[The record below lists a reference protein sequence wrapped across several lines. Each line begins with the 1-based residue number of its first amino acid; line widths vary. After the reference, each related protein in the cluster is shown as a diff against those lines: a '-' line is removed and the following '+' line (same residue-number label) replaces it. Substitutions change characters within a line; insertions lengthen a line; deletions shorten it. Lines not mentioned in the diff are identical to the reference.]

1 MAKREDVHLHPI
13 YLTEAIKDEVVQA
26 LRHDYQ
32 HDLAEIVE
40 AQWKHEVQAAARK
53 AEEDRIRSIE
63 AHNRLVE
70 AGLIWNPL
78 DPFGDKSKMIIE
90 VPK

>member
-1 MAKREDVHLHPI
+1 MPQRDVPFHPI

-40 AQWKHEVQAAARK
+40 KQWADQVKQAARK
-53 AEEDRIRSIE
+53 AKEEKIRSIE

-70 AGLIWNPL
+70 AGWIWNPL
-78 DPFGDKSKMIIE
+78 EPFGDKKKLLIE
-90 VPK
+90 VPE